1 MRPEEEARKIA
12 VYAEIWEE
20 AEPLVTA
27 KLSVNPRIAGC
38 GARAADERDEP
49 FPPMETLRNPA
60 SREPIHERTRVQGG
74 RVSRLEASLDREQVS
89 NTTRIAKRLAQ
100 AAC

>member
-38 GARAADERDEP
+38 GAGAADERDEP
-49 FPPMETLRNPA
+49 SPRWRHIDTPPAVNPSVNVHGFKAGGSA
-60 SREPIHERTRVQGG
+60 S
-74 RVSRLEASLDREQVS
+74 
-89 NTTRIAKRLAQ
+89 
-100 AAC
+100 